1 MHHRTRRATLPA
13 WASSSGPRPTW
24 RRRAWKARDRLCGAL
39 VGRCDEAVLDLLGE
53 VCFAMQDLPAAGA
66 AWFGTTREGPDV
78 EAALAA
84 WSERFG
90 RDPDELWRSLPWP
103 VREAAAVPRV
113 AELARSVT
121 RAERRRRPR
130 VRRGDPGWPPLLPR
144 SAGERVLDVLVPV
157 VGLSF
162 GAFFLG
168 CLVVGAVTI
177 VRWLWS

>member
-1 MHHRTRRATLPA
+1 MGVLERAAADLA
-13 WASSSGPRPTW
+13 AG
-24 RRRAWKARDRLCGAL
+24 RAWKARDRLAGA
-39 VGRCDEAVLDLLGE
+39 VVDRCDEAVLGMLGE
-53 VCFAMQDLPAAGA
+53 VCFAMRDLPAAGA
-66 AWFGTTREGPDV
+66 AWFGTRRQGPDV

-84 WSERFG
+84 WFERFG
-90 RDPDELWRSLPWP
+90 HDPDELWRTLPWP
-103 VREAAAVPRV
+103 VREAADAPRV

-130 VRRGDPGWPPLLPR
+130 PRRADADRAPVPPRTAGDR
-144 SAGERVLDVLVPV
+144 ALDVVAPV

-162 GAFFLG
+162 GAFFLA